1 MAVNDLGGYTLGEI
15 NVALLAG
22 IGLIN
27 PLLLQVDLF
36 MTGQFGLGPFMAD
49 INAQYSAA
57 ISAIAQLSIGVS
69 DPLAAIK
76 AAILALAQ
84 LTASLQ
90 LALSLPLPVLSIQA
104 TARISAMAALS
115 ASLALKIGGIKA
127 LLAAGAAVKIP
138 MLKFVEQIVAALSLG
153 PAHLLSFTGASLGV
167 SGAQIAAQ
175 FAAGLGP
182 SDPISPLELVDGI
195 IIVTKDPLVFQ
206 ALGLI
211 IKTS

>member
-76 AAILALAQ
+76 AAILAFAQ

-104 TARISAMAALS
+104 AARISAMAALG
-115 ASLALKIGGIKA
+115 ASLALKVGGIKA

-153 PAHLLSFTGASLGV
+153 PAHVVSFTGSRLDVSGIQISNQFSLGL
-167 SGAQIAAQ
+167 SNGPQIFPA
-175 FAAGLGP
+175 
-182 SDPISPLELVDGI
+182 DLVDGI